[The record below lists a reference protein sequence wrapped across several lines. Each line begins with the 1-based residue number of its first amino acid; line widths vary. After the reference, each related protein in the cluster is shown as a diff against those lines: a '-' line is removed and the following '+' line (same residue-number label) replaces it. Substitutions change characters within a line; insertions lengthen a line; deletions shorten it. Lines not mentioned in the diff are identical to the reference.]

1 MSDGRAAMEDENEDT
16 DGEMEKQEE
25 PEFILDALPY
35 IDADGDRNEVDRLIA
50 AEMKNKKEK
59 QPDDYLAEISARA
72 PQFSLLDSAFVKDEL
87 ERVEQG
93 KPQTPMDNS
102 RYTITPPPKSKRNS
116 RIICSSVSI
125 VVSFTFQKKPSLWGA
140 AYSTTPF

>member
-1 MSDGRAAMEDENEDT
+1 MEDENEDT

-116 RIICSSVSI
+116 LEEWQAAVDNAAAQLEHQNLRLANLELM
-125 VVSFTFQKKPSLWGA
+125 KK
-140 AYSTTPF
+140 